1 MTTFSFKGVR
11 ADYDDGDGSDVV
23 RSINAL
29 ITVPSASSTFSYT
42 VVGDDDGVD
51 IIEMDDNVIQP
62 ILDGI
67 NMDNLSSDIRAD
79 DTLITQI
86 NWKSGGSSVIFI
98 VSLETGDYTDT
109 EFYFVLDGK
118 ALPNVSSAA
127 DWAAVEAD
135 IGSMGTPTG
144 AFAPGADIAWADIPG
159 VSSTEED
166 EFWGTPRRDTYNG
179 GAGDDFF
186 VSSDGR
192 DTYNGGSGGFD
203 QVAFTWDPSGVTA
216 HLGKGTAT
224 DGWGKT
230 DTLKSIET
238 LRGSAYDD
246 KLTGN
251 GKANYFRGIEG
262 DDTINGGKGT
272 DEVRYDR
279 DERYG
284 GTDGVTV
291 NLAKGFAIDGFGD
304 RDTLTSIER
313 ARGSES
319 ADNLLGNGGANRLM
333 GLGGNDT
340 LSGKGGNDTIYGG
353 SGRDRINGDGGNDL
367 LFGEGGADR
376 FIFKGSFGDD
386 TVSDFSTGGRQE
398 KIDLSD
404 VGTIKHFRDLKN
416 NHLSENADGDAVISD
431 NRGNTITLEDVA
443 IADLSGNDFIF

>member
-1 MTTFSFKGVR
+1 MTTFTFSGARVDF
-11 ADYDDGDGSDVV
+11 DDNGDPETVKT
-23 RSINAL
+23 IEAA
-29 ITVPSASSTFSYT
+29 ITVPSASATFSYS
-42 VVGDDDGVD
+42 VIGEDDGVD
-51 IIEMDDNVIQP
+51 IIDMNDNVMQP

-67 NMDNLSSDIRAD
+67 NLDNPSINVLAD
-79 DTLITQI
+79 DTLITQV
-86 NWKSGGSSVIFI
+86 NWKSGGSSVILI
-98 VSLETGDYTDT
+98 VSLETGPDTDT

-118 ALPNVSSAA
+118 ALPDVNSPA
-127 DWAAVEAD
+127 DWAAVDAD
-135 IGSMGTPTG
+135 ISSLGTPTG
-144 AFAPGADIAWADIPG
+144 AFAPGQTIAWSTIPG

-166 EFWGTPRRDTYNG
+166 EFWGTPGRDNYKG
-179 GAGDDFF
+179 GAGDDYF

-230 DTLKSIET
+230 DTLKSIEA
-238 LRGSAYDD
+238 LRGSAHDD
-246 KLTGN
+246 TLTGN

-262 DDTINGGKGT
+262 NDTINGGKGQ

-284 GTDGVTV
+284 GGDGVTV

-304 RDTLTSIER
+304 RDTLKSIER

-319 ADNLLGNGGANRLM
+319 ADKLLGNGGDNRLM

-340 LSGKGGNDTIYGG
+340 LSGKGGDDLILGG
-353 SGRDRINGDGGNDL
+353 AGRDKILGDGGNDD
-367 LFGEGGADR
+367 LFGDGGADR
-376 FIFKGSFGDD
+376 FIFRGAFGDD
-386 TVSDFSTGGRQE
+386 TVSDFETAGRKE
-398 KIDLSD
+398 KIDLSG
-404 VGTIKHFRDLKN
+404 VSNIKSFRDLKN
-416 NHLSENADGDAVISD
+416 NHLSENGDGDAVISD
-431 NRGNTITLEDVA
+431 NNGNSITLDGVG